1 MGTDPEV
8 LPEKGSTISVPQ
20 DDNII
25 DDSAELYI
33 DPAHQKKLL
42 LKLDLCLAPVFTIIF
57 LAAYLDRSNIGNA
70 ASAGMT
76 KDLGMTSG
84 ELGSMQP
91 DYPLPFN
98 SR

>member
-1 MGTDPEV
+1 M
-8 LPEKGSTISVPQ
+8 
-20 DDNII
+20 

-33 DPAHQKKLL
+33 DPSHQKKLL

-84 ELGSMQP
+84 ELGSRLP
-91 DYPLPFN
+91 DHPFSFQGPLM